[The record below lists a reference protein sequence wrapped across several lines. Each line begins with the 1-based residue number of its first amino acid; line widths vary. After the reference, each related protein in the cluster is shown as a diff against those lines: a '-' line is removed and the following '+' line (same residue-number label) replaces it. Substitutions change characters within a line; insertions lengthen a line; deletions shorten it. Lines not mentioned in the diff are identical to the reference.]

1 MPRKPSDP
9 ELKAE
14 FSLRIRELLQTT
26 SAREVAKKLQ
36 VERQT
41 VYNYREGKNAPSP
54 EVIRRAMEA
63 WPDFFLNYRGKILTL
78 QDYQSKPRLS
88 PKRAVQ
94 LELWDAIKK
103 LEAESIEIEILE
115 KAPPSSV
122 KLGVRINFRNR

>member
-1 MPRKPSDP
+1 
-9 ELKAE
+9 
-14 FSLRIRELLQTT
+14 
-26 SAREVAKKLQ
+26 
-36 VERQT
+36 
-41 VYNYREGKNAPSP
+41 
-54 EVIRRAMEA
+54 MEA
-63 WPDFFLNYRGKILTL
+63 WPNFFLNYRGKVLTL

>member
-1 MPRKPSDP
+1 
-9 ELKAE
+9 
-14 FSLRIRELLQTT
+14 
-26 SAREVAKKLQ
+26 
-36 VERQT
+36 
-41 VYNYREGKNAPSP
+41 
-54 EVIRRAMEA
+54 MEA
-63 WPDFFLNYRGKILTL
+63 WPNFFLNYRGKVLTL

-94 LELWDAIKK
+94 LELLDAIKK